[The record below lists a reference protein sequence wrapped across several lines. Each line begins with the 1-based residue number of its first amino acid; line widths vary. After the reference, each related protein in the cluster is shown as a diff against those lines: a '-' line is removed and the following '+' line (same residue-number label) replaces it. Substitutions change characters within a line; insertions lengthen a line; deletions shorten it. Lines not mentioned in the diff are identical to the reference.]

1 MTRSIVIVGG
11 GSSGWMAAAY
21 LKKALKN
28 VDITL
33 VEAPHIKSIG
43 VGEATFS
50 TIKLFFDFLGLEEH
64 EWMPSCNATYKL
76 AIKFVN
82 WTQEGGHFYH
92 PFQRYEMVDG
102 YNIAEWW
109 LKLKRGEE
117 AFDRA
122 CFSIPAICDAKL
134 SPRYLDGRVFDDK
147 VQEYFADGE
156 RVPNA
161 HLAEHQVQYPY
172 AYQFDAGLLAG
183 FLETYATQRGVKK
196 IEDEVIG
203 VPLAED
209 GSIGHIQTRNHG
221 AISGDLY
228 IDCTGFRGLLI
239 NQALQEPFISF
250 NDTLPNDSAVAL
262 QIPVDVQTH
271 GIEPFTTSTAMS
283 AGWAWTIP
291 LYGRIGTGYVYC
303 SQFLSKEEAESE
315 FRAHLAHLGPAA
327 QNCKANHIK
336 MRCGRSRNSWVKN
349 CVAIGLASGFVE
361 PLESTGIFFI
371 QHNIEELVRHF
382 PNGSAD
388 AEVVRGFNRTVNEA
402 FGGVREFLTLHYA
415 GANRCVSDY
424 WKWVKQLG
432 LTDSLRERLS
442 LWNRRLPSAKSINP
456 AYHGFESYSY
466 SVMLLGLNR
475 VPEANLPV
483 LDCMDDR
490 NALEMFRTI
499 RAKTD
504 RLVATLPSQYEY
516 LSHIREEKSACPIGP
531 KYDDPARLWQDLVS
545 ASSMAEVPVG
555 VRRTV

>member
-303 SQFLSKEEAESE
+303 SQFLSKEEAEAE

-382 PNGSAD
+382 PNGSVN

-402 FGGVREFLTLHYA
+402 IDGVREFLTLHYA
-415 GANRCVSDY
+415 ATNRCDTDY
-424 WKWVKQLG
+424 WRWVKQLG

>member
-1 MTRSIVIVGG
+1 MARSIVIVGG

-82 WTQEGGHFYH
+82 WTQAGGHFYH

-117 AFDRA
+117 AFDYS

-172 AYQFDAGLLAG
+172 AYQFDAGLLAS
-183 FLETYATQRGVKK
+183 FLETYAIQRGVKK
-196 IEDEVIG
+196 IEDEVID

-209 GSIGHIQTRNHG
+209 GSIGRIQTRNHG

-262 QIPVDVQTH
+262 QIPVDVHTH

-303 SQFLSKEEAESE
+303 SQFLSKEEAEAE

-336 MRCGRSRNSWVKN
+336 MRCGRTRNSWVKN

-382 PNGSAD
+382 PNGSFD

-402 FGGVREFLTLHYA
+402 IDGVREFLTLHYA
-415 GANRCVSDY
+415 ATDRCDTDY

-432 LTDSLRERLS
+432 LTDSLRERMA
-442 LWNRRLPSAKSINP
+442 LWNRRLPSAKNINS

-475 VPEANLPV
+475 VPECSLPV
-483 LDCMDDR
+483 LDFMDDR

-516 LSHIREEKSACPIGP
+516 LSHVREEKSACPVGP

-545 ASSMAEVPVG
+545 ASSMAEVPVE
-555 VRRTV
+555 VRRTA